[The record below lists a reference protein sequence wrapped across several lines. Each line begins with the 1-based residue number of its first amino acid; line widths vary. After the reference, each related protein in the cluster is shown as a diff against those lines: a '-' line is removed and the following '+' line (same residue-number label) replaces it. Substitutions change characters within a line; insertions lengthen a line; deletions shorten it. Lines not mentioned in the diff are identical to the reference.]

1 MKKLSAI
8 ILSSILAVVIAFSLT
23 ACGSKED
30 KKSSD
35 DNVLVMATESTFPP
49 YEFKEG
55 DSFAGI
61 DVEIAQAI
69 ADKLGMELKI
79 EDVAFDSIIA
89 GVSTGKYDIGLAGLT
104 VTEER
109 MQSVNFS
116 DSYATG
122 VQAIIVK
129 EGSPIKT
136 PDDLANANLIGVQIA
151 TTGDIYCADDFGE
164 EHVKEYNNGVD
175 AIQDLL
181 KGTIDCV
188 VIDKEPAKQFVAVN
202 EGLVVLDTAY
212 TEEDYAAAI
221 GKDNDELLKAVNEV
235 LAELKAD
242 GTLDKIV
249 AKYIK

>member
-1 MKKLSAI
+1 MKKLNAI
-8 ILSSILAVVIAFSLT
+8 ILSSILIVVMAFSLT
-23 ACGSKED
+23 ACGDTGD

-49 YEFKEG
+49 YEYKEG
-55 DSFAGI
+55 DDFAGI
-61 DVEIAQAI
+61 DVDIAKAI

-116 DSYATG
+116 DTYATG
-122 VQAIIVK
+122 IQAIIVK

-164 EHVKEYNNGVD
+164 EHVKEYNNAVD

-202 EGLVVLDTAY
+202 EGLVVLETAY
-212 TEEDYAAAI
+212 TEEEYAAAI
-221 GKDNDELLKAVNEV
+221 AKDNEELLKTVNEV
-235 LAELKAD
+235 LAQLKSE

>member
-8 ILSSILAVVIAFSLT
+8 ILSSILVAVIAFSLT
-23 ACGSKED
+23 ACGNAGNKEA
-30 KKSSD
+30 KD
-35 DNVLVMATESTFPP
+35 DNVLIMATEATFPP

-55 DSFAGI
+55 DDFAGI
-61 DVEIAQAI
+61 DVEIAKAI

-109 MQSVNFS
+109 MKSVNFS

-129 EGSPIKT
+129 EGSPIKS
-136 PDDLANANLIGVQIA
+136 PDDLANANLIGVQIS

-164 EHVKEYNNGVD
+164 EHVKEYNTGVD
-175 AIQDLL
+175 AVQDLI

-188 VIDKEPAKQFVAVN
+188 VIDKEPAKQYVAAN
-202 EGLVVLDTAY
+202 EGLVVLETAY
-212 TEEDYAAAI
+212 TEEEYAAAI
-221 GKDNDELLKAVNEV
+221 SKDNEELLKTVNDV
-235 LAELKAD
+235 LAKLKAD

>member
-1 MKKLSAI
+1 MKKLNAI
-8 ILSSILAVVIAFSLT
+8 ILSSILIVVMAFSLT
-23 ACGSKED
+23 ACGNSGN
-30 KKSSD
+30 KKASD
-35 DNVLVMATESTFPP
+35 DNVLVMATEATFPP

-55 DSFAGI
+55 DDFAGI
-61 DVEIAQAI
+61 DVEIAKAI
-69 ADKLGMELKI
+69 ADKLGIELKI

-164 EHVKEYNNGVD
+164 EHVKEYNTGVD
-175 AIQDLL
+175 AVQDLI

-188 VIDKEPAKQFVAVN
+188 VIDKEPAKQYVAAN
-202 EGLVVLDTAY
+202 PGLVVLETAY
-212 TEEDYAAAI
+212 TEEEYAAAI
-221 GKDNDELLKAVNEV
+221 SKDNEDLLKTVNEV

>member
-8 ILSSILAVVIAFSLT
+8 ILSSILMVVIAFSLT
-23 ACGSKED
+23 ACGGSKA
-30 KKSSD
+30 KKS
-35 DNVLVMATESTFPP
+35 NTLVMATEATFPP

-55 DSFAGI
+55 DDFAGI
-61 DVEIAQAI
+61 DVEIAKAI

-122 VQAIIVK
+122 IQAIIVK
-129 EGSPIKT
+129 EGSPIKG
-136 PDDLANANLIGVQIA
+136 PDDLANANLIGVQIS

-164 EHVKEYNNGVD
+164 EHVKEYNTGVD
-175 AIQDLL
+175 AVQDLI

-188 VIDKEPAKQFVAVN
+188 VIDKEPAKQYVAAN
-202 EGLVVLDTAY
+202 PGLVVLETAY
-212 TEEDYAAAI
+212 TEEEYAAAI
-221 GKDNDELLKAVNEV
+221 SKDNSELLKTVNEV